1 VTPDLARAERA
12 QAVRDA
18 ARSWQRAGAV
28 DETVVAAVDA
38 RYPDDRVRVGPVF
51 RALLFLFTLIAVG
64 GFYGFVSLLVDF
76 RDGDGWAGLAVLA
89 GISMVAATEIQLG
102 PLRRRQGGTE
112 AASSFLAIGF
122 LLAATAWWIYDSS
135 SLSGSGESAM
145 FCLIAAGLLAAAAW
159 RWGYPLYAGAAT
171 AALLLALTPL
181 PGARLLWIA
190 LPLAAAPVLLR
201 GARASSLP
209 PSHRASLATVAF
221 VALGGLYAAVHLGS
235 WDAQMIENIATW
247 AWSPTARTPFFDSD
261 VLWWAS
267 VGATAL
273 VPAALLAL
281 GIRRRRY
288 ALLLLGAVTAAISL
302 VTLRYYVHLAP
313 LWVVLIAS
321 GAALAAVVLVLRRY
335 LDSGPDGERHGFTA
349 SPLFGDLARQRIL
362 EAGVAVLAF
371 SPEARTLPEEPK
383 YEGGGGEFG
392 GGGASGSF

>member
-1 VTPDLARAERA
+1 MTPDLARADRFA
-12 QAVRDA
+12 AIRDA

-28 DETVVAAVDA
+28 EETVVAAVAA

-64 GFYGFVSLLVDF
+64 GFFGFLSLLFDF
-76 RDGDGWAGLAVLA
+76 DRGGELAVLGLVASAALVA
-89 GISMVAATEIQLG
+89 GTEVQLG

-112 AASSFLAIGF
+112 AATSFLALGF
-122 LLAATAWWIYDSS
+122 LLGAVAWWLFEPSAI
-135 SLSGSGESAM
+135 GERVALALL
-145 FCLIAAGLLAAAAW
+145 CLTAGGLLAAAAW
-159 RWGYPLYAGAAT
+159 RWGYPLYAGAAA
-171 AALLLALTPL
+171 AALLLALTPV

-190 LPLAAAPVLLR
+190 LPLGVAPVLLR
-201 GARASSLP
+201 LSQSPRLP
-209 PSHRASLATVAF
+209 PAHRNSLTAAAF

-235 WDAQMIENIATW
+235 WDAKWIEEVGGRRPA
-247 AWSPTARTPFFDSD
+247 SDSD
-261 VLWWAS
+261 LLWWAS
-267 VGATAL
+267 VAATAL
-273 VPAALLAL
+273 VPAALLAA
-281 GIRRRRY
+281 GILRRRY
-288 ALLLLGAVTAAISL
+288 ALLLLGVITAAISL

-313 LWVVLIAS
+313 LWVVLAAS
-321 GAALAAVVLVLRRY
+321 GALLAAVVLGVRRY

-349 SPLFGDLARQRIL
+349 SPLFTDLVRQRVL